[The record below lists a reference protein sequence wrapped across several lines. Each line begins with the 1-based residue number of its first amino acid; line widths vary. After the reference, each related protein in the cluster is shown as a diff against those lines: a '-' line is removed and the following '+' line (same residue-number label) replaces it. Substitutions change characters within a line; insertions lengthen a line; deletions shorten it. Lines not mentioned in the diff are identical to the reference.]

1 MKFGHNQSKTVCKG
15 VKRCTD
21 ALLSFFSIL
30 LLLLLLLPAL
40 SLANNKA
47 ALVIGNGQY
56 KHADNLP
63 NPENDAIAIAQKLKK
78 LGFRVVQG
86 INLSKSEMDRLIRK
100 FTAQLNA
107 ETIALFY
114 YAGHGIQKDGK
125 NYLIPVNAAITQS
138 YQIEYASIELSMIL
152 AAINESHPK
161 LSIALIDACRD
172 NPFEKRI
179 QGKTRGVAFRGN
191 GLAPI
196 ENVRGTILSYA
207 TEPGS
212 TAVDGYG
219 EHSPYTA
226 ALLEYMQVPGLS
238 VQEMLNETGLAVMSA
253 TNGEQKPWF
262 ASSPIAK
269 FCFGDCNPQPST
281 AHSSITTL
289 SASKNLDKIAKIKQ
303 AMEMGDLNT
312 LRKLAVLDE
321 KQESLLQNIFGAY
334 AKLSVTTWVPTRSIQ
349 AGPKGVDQD
358 GVTVNI
364 IEAMNHKGNRVIPSE
379 KWNYLTLKL
388 QKSTE

>member
-1 MKFGHNQSKTVCKG
+1 MNPF
-15 VKRCTD
+15 
-21 ALLSFFSIL
+21 LLFFSIL
-30 LLLLLLLPAL
+30 LLILLSTPG
-40 SLANNKA
+40 LANNKA
-47 ALVIGNGQY
+47 ALVIGNGHY
-56 KHADNLP
+56 KYADNLP
-63 NPENDAIAIAQKLKK
+63 NPENDANAIAQKLKK

-86 INLSKSEMDRLIRK
+86 TNLSKSGMDRLIQK
-100 FTAQLNA
+100 FTTQLNTD
-107 ETIALFY
+107 TIALFY

-125 NYLIPVNAAITQS
+125 NFLIPVNADINQS

-152 AAINESHPK
+152 AAVNEANPK

-191 GLAPI
+191 GLAPM

-226 ALLEYMQVPGLS
+226 ALLEYLQVPGLT

-269 FCFGDCNPQPST
+269 FCFSDCNPQPST
-281 AHSSITTL
+281 AHLSNTAQ

-303 AMEMGDLNT
+303 AMEMGDLDT
-312 LRKLAVLDE
+312 LRKLAVLNE
-321 KQESLLQNIFGAY
+321 KQEALLQNIFGAY
-334 AKLSVTTWVPTRSIQ
+334 AKLSVSTWVPTRSIQ
-349 AGPKGVDQD
+349 TGPKGVDQD

-379 KWNYLTLKL
+379 KWNYITLKL
-388 QKSTE
+388 QKSAEK